1 VDRIDFGNASL
12 IAESNELFDELSIG
26 GNEQGGITMKTL
38 NLVIFTFLTLLI
50 SGVSTT
56 ARADEFYKGKTIRF
70 IVGAPAGGGYDTYA
84 RAIAR
89 HLGKHIPGH
98 PSMVVENMDGAG
110 SLIAANYVFNKAE
123 PDGLSIGVWIS
134 GQIIRQA
141 LGDRSI
147 RFDGRKFGWIGAP
160 SKGFPACA
168 MMGFSGLKTWDEVL
182 NAKRIIRM
190 GGVRVGTSYD
200 DVPAILNNVAGTKFD
215 VISGYA
221 GTAPVRLAMQKR
233 EVEGCCLTWESMRV
247 SNRAMLD
254 AKGDDKLIPF
264 IINKRIEDP
273 EVKDLPL
280 FTDVIKGEDNLATY
294 RSWAASYEFQR
305 PLSFPPNTPKER
317 LETLRKAL
325 AATLRDPEF
334 LAEAKKTK
342 LDVDPVSGEEIE
354 GYVKEIYSMSDKVK
368 QNLSFLVRP
377 AQKKK

>member
-1 VDRIDFGNASL
+1 MKA
-12 IAESNELFDELSIG
+12 
-26 GNEQGGITMKTL
+26 KTL
-38 NLVIFTFLTLLI
+38 LFTAAVAGFVL
-50 SGVSTT
+50 SVT
-56 ARADEFYKGKTIRF
+56 APSQLPADDFYKGKTIRF

-89 HLGKHIPGH
+89 HLGKHVPGH
-98 PSMVVENMDGAG
+98 PSTVVDNMDGAG
-110 SLIAANYVFNKAE
+110 SLIAANYVYNKAK

-141 LGDRSI
+141 LGDKSI

-160 SKGFPACA
+160 SKGWPACA
-168 MMGFSGLKTWDEVL
+168 MMAFSGLKTWDDVR
-182 NAKRIIRM
+182 NAKRTIRM

-215 VISGYA
+215 VISGFA

-233 EVEGCCLTWESMRV
+233 EVEGCCLSWESMRV

-254 AKGDDKLIPF
+254 ANGDDKLIPF
-264 IINKRIEDP
+264 IISKKLEDP

-294 RSWAASYEFQR
+294 NTWSASYEFQR
-305 PLSFPPNTPKER
+305 PLSFPPSTPKAR
-317 LETLRKAL
+317 LETLRKAF
-325 AATLRDPEF
+325 AATMRDPEF

-342 LDVDPVSGEEIE
+342 LDVDPVAGEEIDS
-354 GYVKEIYSMSDKVK
+354 YVKQIYSMSDKVK

-377 AQKKK
+377 TQKKSN